1 MNLGYPAPKPV
12 YLYFH
17 FRSPY
22 CYLASKTL
30 WSIVDDFHTE
40 LIWRPLGGW
49 NGRSPPE
56 RAKVK
61 VPIARQDLAR
71 FCRRL
76 GIPCVPPPI
85 TTDATLAGVGSLLA
99 EERGLLRPYVVEM
112 MRAEWAG
119 GNDIGIPEVRNTVA
133 RNVGL
138 DVAEY
143 QRYVS
148 AESNQQ
154 RLVANW
160 DEAQAK
166 GVIGVPSFVIDDQIF
181 WGNDRL
187 DFVLETLTELRL
199 AKR

>member
-71 FCRRL
+71 FCRRM

-99 EERGLLRPYVVEM
+99 KERGLLRPYVVEM

-143 QRYVS
+143 ERYVS

-166 GVIGVPSFVIDDQIF
+166 GVIGVPSFVIDEQIF

-187 DFVLETLTELRL
+187 DFVLETQTELRL

>member
-71 FCRRL
+71 FCRRM

-99 EERGLLRPYVVEM
+99 KERGLLRPYVVEM

-143 QRYVS
+143 ERYVNS
-148 AESNQQ
+148 ESNQQ

-166 GVIGVPSFVIDDQIF
+166 GVIGVPSFVIDEQIF

-187 DFVLETLTELRL
+187 DFVLETQTELRL